1 MPRPFAYLHPGS
13 AIALHPTGG
22 NMEQRQTDK
31 AAKPEREPI
40 APYRLGDPPTHPLP
54 PDLKPEDI
62 IVRSDSQRV
71 A

>member
-1 MPRPFAYLHPGS
+1 
-13 AIALHPTGG
+13 
-22 NMEQRQTDK
+22 MEQRQTDK